1 MILFEPASAGM
12 YEVEPSRF
20 RLKSLNL
27 QNFKLRKQCD
37 GDTLVEHIRIGWS
50 KHDLLLIIYDPS
62 ESKRVPSRLLRH
74 IKEEYGADEPPRVFL
89 FSYDSKT
96 KAQTKRWVYTTFGIM
111 PDLFEDVVDEYK
123 AVKGAVSTR
132 KKIAKV
138 KVFNTMNGM
147 NGYWGDHDGDLNLD
161 SNRGVYVD
169 LRRQDIHGTEY
180 RWLGNN
186 TLTEV
191 SNILIEFDLIPEG
204 GQLYGCPGSHK
215 NKLADHSNYIHLDDA
230 ISMILEGA
238 KSLFSVAER
247 TRLNYLVSLNTFVKG
262 NNDTFSLDIDVKGSY
277 YNSYR
282 DRVAAYEDSVVSITP
297 NIETYYSAKRLGS
310 ILRLGDQ
317 HETYKDYEDEIEA
330 KFNKKYPIL
339 RAVHTRR
346 TYYDDEDQTAALLT
360 DLQEYIQFKTTNP

>member
-1 MILFEPASAGM
+1 
-12 YEVEPSRF
+12 
-20 RLKSLNL
+20 
-27 QNFKLRKQCD
+27 
-37 GDTLVEHIRIGWS
+37 
-50 KHDLLLIIYDPS
+50 
-62 ESKRVPSRLLRH
+62 
-74 IKEEYGADEPPRVFL
+74 
-89 FSYDSKT
+89 
-96 KAQTKRWVYTTFGIM
+96 
-111 PDLFEDVVDEYK
+111 
-123 AVKGAVSTR
+123 
-132 KKIAKV
+132 
-138 KVFNTMNGM
+138 M

-215 NKLADHSNYIHLDDA
+215 NKLADHPNYIHLDDA
-230 ISMILEGA
+230 ISMILEGS

-262 NNDTFSLDIDVKGSY
+262 NNDIFSLDIDVKGSY

-339 RAVHTRR
+339 QAVHTHRSHL
-346 TYYDDEDQTAALLT
+346 YNDEDQTAALLT

>member
-1 MILFEPASAGM
+1 M
-12 YEVEPSRF
+12 
-20 RLKSLNL
+20 
-27 QNFKLRKQCD
+27 
-37 GDTLVEHIRIGWS
+37 
-50 KHDLLLIIYDPS
+50 
-62 ESKRVPSRLLRH
+62 
-74 IKEEYGADEPPRVFL
+74 
-89 FSYDSKT
+89 
-96 KAQTKRWVYTTFGIM
+96 
-111 PDLFEDVVDEYK
+111 
-123 AVKGAVSTR
+123 
-132 KKIAKV
+132 
-138 KVFNTMNGM
+138 
-147 NGYWGDHDGDLNLD
+147 
-161 SNRGVYVD
+161 
-169 LRRQDIHGTEY
+169 
-180 RWLGNN
+180 
-186 TLTEV
+186 
-191 SNILIEFDLIPEG
+191 
-204 GQLYGCPGSHK
+204 
-215 NKLADHSNYIHLDDA
+215 
-230 ISMILEGA
+230 A
-238 KSLFSVAER
+238 KSLFSVAEW